1 MDRFEES
8 AMDRFEESAMTE
20 PSPASGLPP
29 ARWPWQRS
37 LQTRI
42 VLTYGSVF
50 VLVLVLLMLVI
61 GQVVYRAQL
70 ANAERTL
77 EVEAFL
83 ASNALQDPLSG
94 YTAEF
99 DAFAREKH
107 DRGSQSTAMAD
118 EPEDHE
124 DSEDDYQ
131 FTTPLATPI
140 PVAAPAEVT
149 GRLQLVTAR
158 VATDTGARMTIL
170 DPAGNPIADST
181 YAVRAVSNQLI
192 QPEVQA
198 ALRGEAEPDV
208 RREPLAGMLT
218 LYVATPIRQGDRVLG
233 LVQLG
238 RPMADVTAS
247 AWSLLLRLIAAGLG
261 ALLIVTALAV
271 GLARRLVR
279 PVQSLERAAL
289 AVAGGDM
296 NQQVPVT
303 TADELGALAQAFNTM
318 INSVRQML
326 EQQRLFIANASH
338 ELRTPLTNIKLRS
351 EALLDAPVV
360 NRRYL
365 AEIDREADR
374 LGRLAAVLLDLS
386 SLSETATRA
395 VPELVDIMPVLREVV
410 DIMHLRTAQAGLTL
424 TLNAPETLPRLRVVP
439 QELEAILL
447 NLLDNA
453 VKYTPAPGTIE
464 LTARA
469 DTKQCVLRVRDSGTG
484 IAAEELPFIF
494 ERFYRVDKA
503 RTRAAAG
510 LGVGSGAGLGLSI
523 VQEMVKQNG
532 GLIHVASVVGQGTV
546 FEIEFPV
553 MDD

>member
-1 MDRFEES
+1 
-8 AMDRFEESAMTE
+8 MTE
-20 PSPASGLPP
+20 PPKTDGLPP

-42 VLTYGSVF
+42 VLTYCSVF

-94 YTAEF
+94 YAAEF

-107 DRGSQSTAMAD
+107 DRLPQSNAMVD

-124 DSEDDYQ
+124 NSEGDYQ
-131 FTTPLATPI
+131 FTTPVA
-140 PVAAPAEVT
+140 VAAPAEVT
-149 GRLQLVTAR
+149 GRLQLVAAR
-158 VATDTGARMTIL
+158 VAMDTGARMTIL

-181 YAVRAVSNQLI
+181 YAVRAVSNQLT
-192 QPEVQA
+192 QPEVRA

-208 RREPLAGMLT
+208 RLEPLAGMLT

-238 RPMADVTAS
+238 RPMAEVTAS
-247 AWSLLLRLIAAGLG
+247 AWSLLLRVIAAGLG
-261 ALLIVTALAV
+261 ALLVVTALAV

-351 EALLDAPVV
+351 EALLDAPAV

-374 LGRLAAVLLDLS
+374 LGRLASVLLDLS
-386 SLSETATRA
+386 SLRETGVH
-395 VPELVDIMPVLREVV
+395 VPAEPVDIMPVLREVV
-410 DIMHLRTAQAGLTL
+410 DIMHLRSTRAGLTL
-424 TLNAPETLPRLRVVP
+424 SLNAPEALPRLRVVP
-439 QELEAILL
+439 EQLEAILL

-453 VKYTPAPGTIE
+453 VKYTPTPGTIE
-464 LTARA
+464 LTAQA
-469 DTKQCVLRVRDSGTG
+469 DAQRCVLRLRDSGTG

-523 VQEMVKQNG
+523 VQELVAQNG
-532 GLIHVASVVGQGTV
+532 GSIRVDSVVGQGTV

-553 MDD
+553 VDD